1 MTHSVTTITSQA
13 ASSDQLTDQ
22 DYRDIYDELRQ
33 KCPLRQF
40 AETIHSAVSF
50 AWWNKYERGEAV
62 LTRERRNELRA
73 AVGLPALPATVAEAC
88 ATADPDATVY
98 QVGAA
103 PADRLI
109 LIGADAHDPL
119 DLHINGSLAVTDR
132 TGGPVGADL
141 CVRPVASPADPP
153 QQSHVTP
160 VTASK
165 RRVPTK
171 AVRFSPERWQRLS
184 LLRKEADMTWDEF
197 ADWILELC
205 GA

>member
-1 MTHSVTTITSQA
+1 MTPPVTFITTNA
-13 ASSDQLTDQ
+13 VRADTLTNQ

-62 LTRERRNELRA
+62 LNRERRNELRA

-98 QVGAA
+98 QVGVA

-109 LIGADAHDPL
+109 LIGADAPTPL
-119 DLHINGSLAVTDR
+119 DLHINGSLGILSGAAESGAVE
-132 TGGPVGADL
+132 G
-141 CVRPVASPADPP
+141 P

-160 VTASK
+160 VTAPK
-165 RRVPTK
+165 RRATTK
-171 AVRFSPERWQRLS
+171 AVRFSPDRWERLS

-197 ADWILELC
+197 ADWVLQLC

>member
-1 MTHSVTTITSQA
+1 MTPSVTILTSQA
-13 ASSDQLTDQ
+13 ASSDQLTDG

-40 AETIHSAVSF
+40 AETIHSVVSF

-62 LTRERRNELRA
+62 LNRERRNELRA

-109 LIGADAHDPL
+109 LIGADAHGPL
-119 DLHINGSLAVTDR
+119 DLHINGNLAVIDASAS
-132 TGGPVGADL
+132 VGANDH
-141 CVRPVASPADPP
+141 SPLPP
-153 QQSHVTP
+153 QPAQQSHVTP
-160 VTASK
+160 VTAPK
-165 RRVPTK
+165 RRAMTK
-171 AVRFSPERWQRLS
+171 AVRFSPDRWQRLS

-197 ADWILELC
+197 ADWLLQLC

>member
-1 MTHSVTTITSQA
+1 MTHSVTILTSQA

-40 AETIHSAVSF
+40 ADAIHSRVSF

-62 LTRERRNELRA
+62 LNRERRNELRA
-73 AVGLPALPATVAEAC
+73 AVSLPALPATVAEAC
-88 ATADPDATVY
+88 ATTDPDATVY

-119 DLHINGSLAVTDR
+119 DLHINGSLAVIDA
-132 TGGPVGADL
+132 PVRADNH
-141 CVRPVASPADPP
+141 PPADQA
-153 QQSHVTP
+153 QQSRVTP
-160 VTASK
+160 VTAPR
-165 RRVPTK
+165 RRVASK
-171 AVRFSPERWQRLS
+171 AVRFSPDRWQRLS
-184 LLRKEADMTWDEF
+184 LLRKEAAMTWDEF
-197 ADWILELC
+197 ADWVLRLC

>member
-1 MTHSVTTITSQA
+1 MTPSVTILTSQA
-13 ASSDQLTDQ
+13 ASSDQLTDG

-62 LTRERRNELRA
+62 LNRERRNELRA
-73 AVGLPALPATVAEAC
+73 AVGFPALPATVAEAC
-88 ATADPDATVY
+88 ATVDPDATVY
-98 QVGAA
+98 QVGVA

-109 LIGADAHDPL
+109 LIGADAHDPI
-119 DLHINGSLAVTDR
+119 DLHINGNLAVIDGR
-132 TGGPVGADL
+132 GGPA
-141 CVRPVASPADPP
+141 CPP
-153 QQSHVTP
+153 DQAQQSHVTP
-160 VTASK
+160 VTAPK

-171 AVRFSPERWQRLS
+171 AVRFSPDRWERLS

-197 ADWILELC
+197 ADWILTLC

>member
-1 MTHSVTTITSQA
+1 MTPPVTVITTNAGSA
-13 ASSDQLTDQ
+13 DTLTDQ

-40 AETIHSAVSF
+40 AEAIHSAVSF

-62 LTRERRNELRA
+62 LNRERRNELRA

-88 ATADPDATVY
+88 ATADLDATVY
-98 QVGAA
+98 QVGAS

-119 DLHINGSLAVTDR
+119 DLHINGNLAVIDA
-132 TGGPVGADL
+132 PASVGANDH
-141 CVRPVASPADPP
+141 SPLPAQPA

-160 VTASK
+160 VTAPK
-165 RRVPTK
+165 RRAMTK
-171 AVRFSPERWQRLS
+171 AVRFSPERWERLS

-197 ADWILELC
+197 ADWLLTLC

>member
-1 MTHSVTTITSQA
+1 MTSVTILTSQA

-62 LTRERRNELRA
+62 LNRERRNELRA
-73 AVGLPALPATVAEAC
+73 AVSLPALPATVAEAC
-88 ATADPDATVY
+88 AAADPDATVY

-119 DLHINGSLAVTDR
+119 DLHINGNLAVIDAPVRADNHPPTD
-132 TGGPVGADL
+132 L
-141 CVRPVASPADPP
+141 P

-160 VTASK
+160 VTAS
-165 RRVPTK
+165 RRRAMTK
-171 AVRFSPERWQRLS
+171 AVRFSPDRWQRLS

-197 ADWILELC
+197 ADWLLQLC

>member
-1 MTHSVTTITSQA
+1 MTPSVTILTSQA
-13 ASSDQLTDQ
+13 ASSDQLTDA

-88 ATADPDATVY
+88 AAADPDATVY

-109 LIGADAHDPL
+109 LIGADAHGPL
-119 DLHINGSLAVTDR
+119 DLHINGNLAVIDA
-132 TGGPVGADL
+132 PASVGANDH
-141 CVRPVASPADPP
+141 SPLPS

-160 VTASK
+160 VTSS
-165 RRVPTK
+165 RRRAITK
-171 AVRFSPERWQRLS
+171 AARFSPERWERLS

-197 ADWILELC
+197 ADWLLTLC